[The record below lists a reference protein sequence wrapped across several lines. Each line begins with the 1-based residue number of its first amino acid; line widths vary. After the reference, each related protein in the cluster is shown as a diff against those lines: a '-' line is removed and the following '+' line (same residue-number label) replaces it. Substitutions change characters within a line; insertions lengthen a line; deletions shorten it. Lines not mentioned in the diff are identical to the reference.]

1 MGENAVTVT
10 TALTSLW
17 EVVGSC
23 VDFISHNALLMTMFV
38 ASLVVIGF
46 KLVKKAKSAAKK

>member
-1 MGENAVTVT
+1 MGETTITVG

-23 VDFISHNALLMTMFV
+23 IDFISKNSLLMTMFV
-38 ASLVVIGF
+38 ASLVIIGF
-46 KLVKKAKSAAKK
+46 KIVKKAKSAAKK

>member
-1 MGENAVTVT
+1 MGESTVTVS

-17 EVVGSC
+17 EVVNSC
-23 VDFISHNALLMTMFV
+23 LNFISSNALLMTMFV